1 MKLNKNIFKCVGF
14 LLGLILLLLIAS
26 YFFRRKDGLYV
37 YDSLSVS
44 VKTADIKAEPDNS
57 LDILFFGD
65 SESYSSFH
73 PRYLYSKFGYT
84 SFVGGTAA
92 QKVCDTYAI
101 LKGAFETQ
109 SPKVIVL
116 ETNCLYRKLKSKD
129 ENPDM
134 VMNYLTDTF
143 PVFANHSYWKGW
155 ARKLLPK
162 SRDVKRRKNKGFIV
176 RENVIPYKGGR
187 YMRKTKKK
195 RTIKKDIS
203 SYLEQIISLCE
214 ENNAELILV
223 STPSAKNWSYK
234 KHNGVKVWADAHD
247 ITYID
252 LNLNDEVDIDW
263 LTDTKDGGD
272 HLNLSGAKKVTKFM
286 GKYFRENYELTDHR
300 DKQDTKE

>member
-1 MKLNKNIFKCVGF
+1 MKSKRNIFKCMGF
-14 LLGLILLLLIAS
+14 FLGLIVLLIILS

-37 YDSLSVS
+37 YDPLSVS
-44 VKTADIKAEPDNS
+44 VKTADIKAEPNNS

-65 SESYSSFH
+65 SESYASFH

-84 SFVGGTAA
+84 SFVCGTAA
-92 QKVCDTYAI
+92 QKICDTYAI

-116 ETNCLYRKLKSKD
+116 ETNCLYRNLKSKD

-134 VMNYLTDTF
+134 VMNYLTDTL
-143 PVFANHSYWKGW
+143 PIFANHSYWKGW
-155 ARKLLPK
+155 ARKMLPK
-162 SRDVKRRKNKGFIV
+162 SRDVKRRKQKGFIV
-176 RENVIPYKGGR
+176 RKTVIPYKGGK
-187 YMRKTKKK
+187 YMHKTNKK

-203 SYLEQIISLCE
+203 SYLEQIVSLCE

-223 STPSAKNWSYK
+223 STPSPKNWSYK
-234 KHNGVKVWADAHD
+234 KHNGTKAWADAHG

-252 LNLNDEVDIDW
+252 LNLDEGIDINW

-272 HLNLSGAKKVTKFM
+272 HLNLDGAKKVTNFM
-286 GKYFRENYELTDHR
+286 GEYFRANYSLTDHR
-300 DKQDTKE
+300 DKTEQKE